1 MQQAV
6 ELLAV
11 ITSGVYGVLLA
22 RRHHMDFVG
31 VFSLALIVAFGGGTL
46 RDLFLDRHP
55 LFWIGRHHYTVII
68 FILALITSIFP
79 ALPKSTE
86 GILHVPDSLGL
97 GLFSIAGAVAAL
109 EAETSFFI
117 ASLMGVITGT
127 FGGVIGDVVCNKVP
141 SLFRPAPLCATCS
154 FAGCW
159 LLFSLTAVSV
169 PNALAVPVSVVS
181 IVVFRLVA
189 IRWNWQLPQDPV
201 GEHEND

>member
-11 ITSGVYGVLLA
+11 ITSGVYGVMLA
-22 RRHHMDFVG
+22 KRHHMDFVG

-68 FILALITSIFP
+68 FILALVTSVFP

-86 GILHVPDSLGL
+86 DFLHLPDSLGL
-97 GLFSIAGAVAAL
+97 GLFSVAGAIAAL
-109 EAETSFFI
+109 EAGTSLFI

-127 FGGVIGDVVCNKVP
+127 FGGVIGDIVCNKVP

-154 FAGCW
+154 FSGCW
-159 LLFSLTAVSV
+159 LLFSLTALSV
-169 PNALAVPVSVVS
+169 PESYAVPVAISS
-181 IVVFRLVA
+181 IVLFRLAA
-189 IRWNWQLPQDPV
+189 IRWNWQLPHDPV
-201 GEHEND
+201 ETDDGN